1 MSEHLRD
8 RVVSGM
14 LTSDQARALL
24 VHVAKRHS
32 AKLDAISAAELGS
45 AEEAEIGRQ
54 GDLSMG
60 WALKLF
66 AAQGREATVR
76 PEDVIAMR
84 ESGLDDMLVESVRQ
98 HMEFCRTSGVYP
110 PHRPRIE
117 ALLSEFGIPGS
128 PVNYAQA
135 EQLYLRGQAA
145 ALLDVRRRWNGHRP
159 EDDALLQAAL
169 LDVTVPAGPAAAPK
183 AEPQRREDAIKPTRQ
198 QNIAPTQNSPSPPA
212 DSPNVQ
218 QPADVDSDAYPLDEA
233 PASVLKI
240 IEIVAEAKTK
250 EGDWTEKTARQHL
263 SVARLFTKFVGHDD
277 PRRIRQQD
285 VAGYRS
291 MLSKLP
297 RHYGKSPADDER
309 SIDELLSRAA
319 QMNPTQ
325 VGLGPATINRH
336 LTQLH
341 TIIDKCK
348 WHGASARGYEGVR
361 GLRAKNR
368 DRDRDQRSRF
378 TLSDVSA
385 MLALPIWRGALSEKD
400 RLSPGSAV
408 VHDAAYWVPLLAM
421 YTGARREEVCG
432 LLVSEIDCEIGQWCV
447 RFENNE
453 VRRLKTPQSKRR
465 NPLHPEI
472 IRLGFLNYVQAVSE
486 RGHSLLFPEL
496 KAASAATP
504 MGDVFWDDWIK
515 LLSRAVPNAASQKKS
530 FHSFRHFFVDELK
543 QHGVVPE
550 IRRDI
555 VGHGGGD
562 TNEERYSSSACI
574 ELMKVAMAH
583 IPALTHDLTAFPIQ
597 LRADVIEGRA
607 RPSRTARRRS

>member
-1 MSEHLRD
+1 
-8 RVVSGM
+8 M
-14 LTSDQARALL
+14 LTTDQARALL
-24 VHVAKRHS
+24 VHVAKKHS
-32 AKLDAISAAELGS
+32 AKLDAISASELGS
-45 AEEAEIGRQ
+45 AQEAEIGRQ

-60 WALKLF
+60 WAFKLF
-66 AAQGREATVR
+66 AAQGRDAMVR
-76 PEDVIAMR
+76 PEDVTAMR
-84 ESGLDDMLVESVRQ
+84 EAGLDDMLVESVSQ
-98 HMEFCRTSGVYP
+98 HLALCRTSGVYP

-117 ALLSEFGIPGS
+117 ALLAEFDIPPS

-145 ALLDVRRRWNGHRP
+145 ALLDVRRRWNGYRP

-169 LDVTVPAGPAAAPK
+169 LDVTVPSGPASARK
-183 AEPQRREDAIKPTRQ
+183 AEPQRSESAVEPRWQ
-198 QNIAPTQNSPSPPA
+198 QDIAPTRNSPSPPEDA
-212 DSPNVQ
+212 SDAQ
-218 QPADVDSDAYPLDEA
+218 QPADIDNDASPLDEA

-291 MLSKLP
+291 MLSRLP

-309 SIDELLSRAA
+309 LIDELLSRAA
-319 QMNPTQ
+319 QLNPAQ

-348 WHGASARGYEGVR
+348 WHGAAARGYEGVR

-378 TLSDVSA
+378 SNSDIAA
-385 MLALPIWRGALSEKD
+385 MLALPIWQGAASEND
-400 RLSPGSAV
+400 RMSPGAAII
-408 VHDAAYWVPLLAM
+408 HDSAYWVPLLAM
-421 YTGARREEVCG
+421 FTGARREEVCG
-432 LLVSEIDCEIGQWCV
+432 LLVSDIDNELGQWCI
-447 RFENNE
+447 RIENNAI
-453 VRRLKTPQSKRR
+453 RRLKTPQSKRR
-465 NPLHPEI
+465 NPLHPEL
-472 IRLGFLNYVQAVSE
+472 IRLGFLDYIEAVSGA
-486 RGHSLLFPEL
+486 GHHLLFPEL

-515 LLSRAVPNAASQKKS
+515 ILNRAVPNAPSQRKT

-543 QHGVVPE
+543 QHGVIPE

-574 ELMKVAMAH
+574 DLMKDAMAH
-583 IPALTHDLTAFPIQ
+583 IPALTQDLTAFPIQ
-597 LRADVIEGRA
+597 LREDVIEGRA